1 MAPIN
6 ASTEETRAPKIRRG
20 GVPRDPGQKAQTL
33 TPHQHS
39 ISGKVQ
45 GGREKDKGGME
56 GSGRGGGRKLYL
68 WGAGGRRPRPDCGGG
83 GRRGQGFA
91 RSKSKVAVGRGPWVF
106 FGFGAPPTSQVST
119 PATSSQRRRRRRRL
133 RALLS
138 SLGNPLRLRLYYRAS
153 WDKHGVASSVSSVS
167 PPIYYSTS
175 YSL

>member
-20 GVPRDPGQKAQTL
+20 GVPRDPGQKTQTL

-91 RSKSKVAVGRGPWVF
+91 RSKSKVAVGRGF
-106 FGFGAPPTSQVST
+106 FLVLELPQPPKSQLPQLPPKAEEEEEDACGPSFPLSAIPSVYGYTTAPVGINTE
-119 PATSSQRRRRRRRL
+119 
-133 RALLS
+133 
-138 SLGNPLRLRLYYRAS
+138 
-153 WDKHGVASSVSSVS
+153 
-167 PPIYYSTS
+167 
-175 YSL
+175 

>member
-91 RSKSKVAVGRGPWVF
+91 RSKSKVAVGRGF
-106 FGFGAPPTSQVST
+106 FLVLELPQPPQVST
-119 PATSSQRRRRRRRL
+119 PATSSQSRRRRRRRL